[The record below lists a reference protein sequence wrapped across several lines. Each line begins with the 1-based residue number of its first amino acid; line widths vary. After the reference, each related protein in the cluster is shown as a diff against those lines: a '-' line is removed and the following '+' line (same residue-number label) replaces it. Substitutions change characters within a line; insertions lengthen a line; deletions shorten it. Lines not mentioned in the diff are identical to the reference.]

1 MTEQQYLKWQK
12 AMKIFQKIFHCHQLA
27 ERSFSWKGIQFPL
40 CARCTGILIGFVLIG
55 PIVSIITLGNMFL
68 SLLMILI
75 MITDGIFQLKG
86 YWKSTNPRRLITGLG
101 FGYGCFS
108 IVLHIIVKAIEL
120 IM

>member
-1 MTEQQYLKWQK
+1 
-12 AMKIFQKIFHCHQLA
+12 
-27 ERSFSWKGIQFPL
+27 
-40 CARCTGILIGFVLIG
+40 
-55 PIVSIITLGNMFL
+55 MFL

-108 IVLHIIVKAIEL
+108 IMLHIIVKAIEL
-120 IM
+120 II